1 MDMSRSY
8 CSSVIEALPN
18 AKPVIDRFHIA
29 QLFHKLIDDARKHIQ
44 NKVRKEEGDKTKVF
58 GIRWALLKNFEDLTA
73 EEIEKLFRICDE
85 YPKLGEC
92 FAIKEEFLTIKLRT

>member
-8 CSSVIEALPN
+8 CSSIIEALPN

-29 QLFHKLIDDARKHIQ
+29 QLFHNLIDDAQ
-44 NKVRKEEGDKTKVF
+44 NTFRTKSEKKKVIKLKCSASAG
-58 GIRWALLKNFEDLTA
+58 ALKNFEDSTA
-73 EEIEKLFRICDE
+73 EEIEKLFKICDE

-92 FAIKEEFLTIKLRT
+92 QQSKKNSVNSLL